1 MLVRMRNAWAV
12 AGLCAALML
21 AGVLTGLGTAG
32 ASAAGCPGKVV
43 HLFDPGDQDNI
54 FMGVAAVSACDIW
67 EVGKSANS
75 NSASPPMIDH
85 FDGTNWTASSAPS
98 PGFYNDLN
106 AVSATSASDAWA
118 VGTYTTTSAS
128 RHTLILHWDGSSWKQ
143 VASPPGIGISS
154 VSALS
159 PGNAWAVG
167 EYLDTATSTQ
177 QVLIL
182 HWDGTSWTQDTRAT
196 GPGSIN
202 FLFGVHASSAN
213 DVWAVGYS
221 GPESAE
227 QALIL
232 HYDGQSWTRT
242 QVPAL
247 ADNATGSELIGVHG
261 DSAGDVWAVG
271 DYTKGDSSKHSLILH
286 FNGGGWVQA
295 PGVPSPGS
303 SQTTLSA
310 VSAVSPGNA
319 WAVGGYN
326 TGGASS
332 PTLLL
337 HWDGSS
343 WAQVASP
350 SGTSGNHLNA
360 VATGPDGTVWTAGM
374 SFNTSW
380 VIPRTLGLGATFTPP
395 VTTVPSVIGMTQAA
409 ATAAVQ
415 AAGLLATVAFSAT
428 IGGGCSPQTQG
439 NVFSM
444 APAAGSL
451 ATTGYPVLLTVC
463 SLPPQPVPD
472 LGNDTISQARQ
483 QLGAAGFTLNNLVR
497 TVIDPTCTSIGRV
510 MSQNPGAGVVEP
522 IGTVVSVT
530 VGAQDRRHPC
540 Q

>member
-1 MLVRMRNAWAV
+1 
-12 AGLCAALML
+12 ML

-54 FMGVAAVSACDIW
+54 FTGVAAVSACDIW

-247 ADNATGSELIGVHG
+247 ADNATGSELTGVHG

-271 DYTKGDSSKHSLILH
+271 DYTKGDSSRHSLILH

-374 SFNTSW
+374 SFNTSG
-380 VIPRTLGLGATFTPP
+380 VIP
-395 VTTVPSVIGMTQAA
+395 
-409 ATAAVQ
+409 
-415 AAGLLATVAFSAT
+415 
-428 IGGGCSPQTQG
+428 
-439 NVFSM
+439 
-444 APAAGSL
+444 
-451 ATTGYPVLLTVC
+451 
-463 SLPPQPVPD
+463 
-472 LGNDTISQARQ
+472 RQ